1 MWNRRRN
8 PRSAWRRFVYPA
20 PNACWQLDATEYVL
34 AGGRACVIVQLID
47 YHSRY
52 AVASHVARGETSA
65 AAIILFDNAVNAHG
79 VPQRLLSDNGAALN
93 PSRRGHLGRLV
104 GHVAALGVQAIT
116 GKPYRPS
123 TQGKN
128 ELFHQTLFRCP
139 TRGPLLERH
148 RYPASIR
155 HQ

>member
-1 MWNRRRN
+1 M
-8 PRSAWRRFVYPA
+8 
-20 PNACWQLDATEYVL
+20 L

-104 GHVAALGVQAIT
+104 GHVAVLGVQAIT

-128 ELFHQTLFRCP
+128 ELFHQTLLRYV
-139 TRGPLLERH
+139 TSDATLRGLF
-148 RYPASIR
+148 
-155 HQ
+155 